1 MKTKFHLIIAGISLF
16 VTLSLTGCGGAF
28 TDRYLTNKREMMT
41 MEGKPQ
47 AYVDG
52 YMDGCA
58 SGMSLAGDKR
68 FKYFKNQVRA
78 DQDALY
84 ARGWD
89 DGQICCRNE
98 VLLEKQQQ
106 QQAECGYSNFDE
118 ERRRRI
124 KERTQADEAEMRE
137 LWEQLKK

>member
-1 MKTKFHLIIAGISLF
+1 MKTKFHFIVSGIVLVLPLI
-16 VTLSLTGCGGAF
+16 LTGCTGVN
-28 TDRYLTNKREMMT
+28 TDRYLSSKREVMLAD
-41 MEGKPQ
+41 GKPQ
-47 AYVDG
+47 AYIDG
-52 YMDGCA
+52 YMDGCG
-58 SGMSLAGDKR
+58 SGMCLAGDKR
-68 FKYFKNQVRA
+68 FKFIKNQIRM

-98 VLLEKQQQ
+98 MLVEQQLR
-106 QQAECGYSNFDE
+106 AESGGSLDYEE

-124 KERTQADEAEMRE
+124 KDRTHADDAEMRE